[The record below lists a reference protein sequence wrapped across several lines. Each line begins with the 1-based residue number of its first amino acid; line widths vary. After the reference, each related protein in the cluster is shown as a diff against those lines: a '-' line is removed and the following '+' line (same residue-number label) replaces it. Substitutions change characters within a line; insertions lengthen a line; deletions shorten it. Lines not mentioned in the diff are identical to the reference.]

1 MTSRLPPG
9 PNDHLF
15 GMRTMSWMKADVF
28 GSYAKLQ
35 RAHGDCVS
43 FRTGPY
49 RLFVFFHPDQVYEV
63 LVKHAKSMIRLPRV
77 MKTFAQWNGNSV
89 LIAEGEPWIRQRL
102 TAA

>member
-15 GMRTMSWMKADVF
+15 GMRTMSWMKADVL

-63 LVKHAKSMIRLPRV
+63 LVKHAKSMIPWGQNIPTNRNC
-77 MKTFAQWNGNSV
+77 FAGRGLRDGQNGWFS
-89 LIAEGEPWIRQRL
+89 
-102 TAA
+102 